1 MRVRSG
7 CPALLLPPIERHLR
21 KGTKGTA
28 TLVGTASTW
37 AHGMLASESNGMTL
51 TCGVVPNPI
60 RAFTRSPHP
69 GSTPAGAMAAAL
81 VRITSGKST
90 RMQARSRQEKLMSEW
105 ISAPG

>member
-7 CPALLLPPIERHLR
+7 FPALLLPPIERHLR

-51 TCGVVPNPI
+51 TCCVVPNQI
-60 RAFTRSPHP
+60 
-69 GSTPAGAMAAAL
+69 
-81 VRITSGKST
+81 
-90 RMQARSRQEKLMSEW
+90 
-105 ISAPG
+105 